1 MSANTEAAPLAGV
14 RVLDLTSVIM
24 GPVCTE
30 ILAGY
35 GAEVVKIEPPE
46 GDIMRHAGAKKEP
59 GMGAMFLHANRNKR
73 SVLIDLKKP
82 QGADLLKRLV
92 PRFDLFVHNMRP
104 DAIARLGLGYE
115 AIRPLREDIIYAEL
129 SGYDL
134 RGPYAG
140 RPAFDDIIQ
149 AETGIAD
156 LLARHTGGEPRYL
169 PALIADRMTGISA
182 AHRVLASLYRRH
194 ATGKGEYLN
203 VSMFETMA
211 AFTLADH
218 LGGRSFDPPA
228 GPIGYSRLLTP
239 HRKPYETK
247 DGYIAVVVYNDK
259 HWRSF
264 FELIGC
270 PRLFDDDSRFRT
282 AANRAENYDFIYAW
296 LAEVLG
302 TRSTAEWLALLQR
315 AGVPCAPVQSVEQLI
330 DDPHLRETGFF
341 ARLPDGEAHQR
352 SASDNPTT
360 RLGMSPRLGEHTRA
374 FLASEGFGE
383 QQIDELTTARV
394 VACKT

>member
-1 MSANTEAAPLAGV
+1 MSAKTEAGPLAGV
-14 RVLDLTSVIM
+14 RVLDLSSVIM
-24 GPVCTE
+24 GPVCTQ

-35 GAEVVKIEPPE
+35 GADVVKIEPPE

-73 SVLIDLKKP
+73 SVVVDLKKP
-82 QGADLLKRLV
+82 QGVLLLKRLV
-92 PRFDLFVHNMRP
+92 PRFDVFVHNLRP

-115 AIRPLREDIIYAEL
+115 AIRPLRADIVYAEL
-129 SGYDL
+129 TGYDQ
-134 RGPYAG
+134 RGPYAA

-156 LLARHTGGEPRYL
+156 LFARHTGGEPRYL

-182 AHRVLASLYRRH
+182 AHRVLASLYRRR
-194 ATGKGEYLN
+194 ATGEGEYLN

-218 LGGRSFDPPA
+218 LGGQSFDPPA

-239 HRKPYETK
+239 HRKPYKTK
-247 DGYIAVVVYNDK
+247 DGHIAVVVYNDK

-264 FELIGC
+264 FDVIGRTEL
-270 PRLFDDDSRFRT
+270 FAADARFQT
-282 AANRAENYDFIYAW
+282 AAYRAENYDFIYAW
-296 LAEVLG
+296 LAEVLA
-302 TRSTAEWLALLQR
+302 TRATGEWLALLQQ
-315 AGVPCAPVQSVEQLI
+315 AEVPCAPVQSIEQLI

-341 ARLPDGEAHQR
+341 ARLPDGAGHQQ
-352 SASDNPTT
+352 SASDNATT
-360 RLGMSPRLGEHTRA
+360 RHGMSPHQGEHTRA
-374 FLASEGFGE
+374 FLAAEGFDE
-383 QQIDELTTARV
+383 QDIHQLATARV
-394 VACKT
+394 VACMT